1 MENKG
6 LYTGAVGFIAVA
18 IIIAT
23 SFAMVSTV
31 QSHQQESYANN
42 IMETKWQMQNT
53 KHLVGKIV
61 SDAMADSGY
70 SLGCTFSI
78 DNIISTLGDGSDGYL
93 KDTLDEAFSD
103 CTVEVDTVEDMGG
116 NQVRVTIGNIEC
128 NRAFDGIT
136 IEYKKQNIVF
146 NKQITYYT
154 DPFTFE
160 CMGEESIDVQDID
173 SGECDVDTIVAL
185 VPENIC

>member
-70 SLGCTFSI
+70 SNGCTFLLGDI
-78 DNIISTLGDGSDGYL
+78 QDTLGNGSDGYL
-93 KDTLDEAFSD
+93 AETLDEAFSD
-103 CTVEVDTVEDMGG
+103 CTVEVDSVVSPAPNE
-116 NQVRVTIGNIEC
+116 VRVTIDNIVC
-128 NRAFDGIT
+128 NREFDGIT

-160 CMGEESIDVQDID
+160 CMGEESIDVRDID
-173 SGECDVDTIVAL
+173 SGKCDVDTIVAL